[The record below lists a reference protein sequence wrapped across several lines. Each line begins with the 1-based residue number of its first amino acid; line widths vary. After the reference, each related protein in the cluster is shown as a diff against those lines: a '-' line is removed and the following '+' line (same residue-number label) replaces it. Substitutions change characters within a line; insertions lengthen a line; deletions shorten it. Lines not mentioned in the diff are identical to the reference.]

1 MRRFIAYLIP
11 FFLTVLVIGVIMAV
25 LLVPLALMQDNPAA
39 ILKTFFLGPFGSIRH
54 MGNVVEAATPI
65 MLTGLA
71 ITILFR
77 SGLFNLGA
85 ESGFFLGALGAVAG
99 SFACT
104 IPAALRL
111 RFGASEMVTSLVLNY
126 AFLFLGLFVLNYVIR
141 DPNAGGMM
149 SLRIPADA
157 KLDRLLAGTRL
168 NSGSIIAVLA
178 CIAGGIWLYW
188 TRSGLNIRI
197 AGSSPGF
204 ANHLGLPLK
213 GIIMRAQIVGGLVA
227 GMAGALEVLGLHARF
242 AWLDLPGYGL
252 WLDRPRRRHSGAR
265 KPVPAHSLRPLP
277 RFRAGG
283 RRSSGAQHEH
293 PDRSGGPRNRRH
305 HGGRDGKRH
314 SQSSNRIAADQ
325 KLAQSRWRTSGS
337 AGMTTVLA
345 QILDPHFIGTILRV
359 ATPLLLAAL
368 GVMISDRA
376 GVLNIGMEG
385 MMLVAALIAVLASAA
400 TGSPAV
406 GLLAALVVGALL
418 GWLMSLSVNRLGTDL
433 IMTGIALNIAAAAA
447 TTLGLYL
454 ATGDKG
460 MSGALKSG
468 ALPSLAVPFIGN
480 IHVLTFAALLAVP
493 AVSLL
498 MMRTRF
504 GLHLRATGVDPKSAR
519 AAGIQT
525 GRVQMMALILSGL
538 FGGAAGAYLSL
549 GYVTWFAQNMTAGR
563 GFIAIAAE
571 VMGQGTAWG
580 TLVASLVLA
589 AAESIAITLQS
600 LGLPFELMQMIPYL
614 VPVIVLTVHAA
625 RRQRRARRQITPET
639 QET

>member
-85 ESGFFLGALGAVAG
+85 ESGFFLGALGAVLLPSLGWFSLPVAILCGAVAG

-227 GMAGALEVLGLHARF
+227 GMAGMAGALEVLGLHARF
-242 AWLDLPGYGL
+242 AWLDLPGYGWTGL
-252 WLDRPRRRHSGAR
+252 VVAILARENPFLLIPSALFLGFVQVGGDLLARNMNIPTEVVGLVTAAIMVGATASVIHNHPTVLR
-265 KPVPAHSLRPLP
+265 LIRSLR
-277 RFRAGG
+277 
-283 RRSSGAQHEH
+283 
-293 PDRSGGPRNRRH
+293 N
-305 HGGRDGKRH
+305 RDGE
-314 SQSSNRIAADQ
+314 Q
-325 KLAQSRWRTSGS
+325 
-337 AGMTTVLA
+337 
-345 QILDPHFIGTILRV
+345 
-359 ATPLLLAAL
+359 
-368 GVMISDRA
+368 A
-376 GVLNIGMEG
+376 GVQ
-385 MMLVAALIAVLASAA
+385 A
-400 TGSPAV
+400 
-406 GLLAALVVGALL
+406 
-418 GWLMSLSVNRLGTDL
+418 
-433 IMTGIALNIAAAAA
+433 
-447 TTLGLYL
+447 
-454 ATGDKG
+454 
-460 MSGALKSG
+460 
-468 ALPSLAVPFIGN
+468 
-480 IHVLTFAALLAVP
+480 
-493 AVSLL
+493 
-498 MMRTRF
+498 
-504 GLHLRATGVDPKSAR
+504 
-519 AAGIQT
+519 
-525 GRVQMMALILSGL
+525 
-538 FGGAAGAYLSL
+538 
-549 GYVTWFAQNMTAGR
+549 
-563 GFIAIAAE
+563 
-571 VMGQGTAWG
+571 
-580 TLVASLVLA
+580 
-589 AAESIAITLQS
+589 
-600 LGLPFELMQMIPYL
+600 
-614 VPVIVLTVHAA
+614 
-625 RRQRRARRQITPET
+625 
-639 QET
+639 

>member
-242 AWLDLPGYGL
+242 AWLDLPGYGWTGL
-252 WLDRPRRRHSGAR
+252 VVAILARENPFLLIPSALFLGFVQVGGDLLARNMNIPTEVVGLVTAAIMVGATASVIHNHPTVLR
-265 KPVPAHSLRPLP
+265 LIRSLR
-277 RFRAGG
+277 
-283 RRSSGAQHEH
+283 
-293 PDRSGGPRNRRH
+293 N
-305 HGGRDGKRH
+305 RDGE
-314 SQSSNRIAADQ
+314 Q
-325 KLAQSRWRTSGS
+325 
-337 AGMTTVLA
+337 
-345 QILDPHFIGTILRV
+345 
-359 ATPLLLAAL
+359 
-368 GVMISDRA
+368 A
-376 GVLNIGMEG
+376 GVQ
-385 MMLVAALIAVLASAA
+385 A
-400 TGSPAV
+400 
-406 GLLAALVVGALL
+406 
-418 GWLMSLSVNRLGTDL
+418 
-433 IMTGIALNIAAAAA
+433 
-447 TTLGLYL
+447 
-454 ATGDKG
+454 
-460 MSGALKSG
+460 
-468 ALPSLAVPFIGN
+468 
-480 IHVLTFAALLAVP
+480 
-493 AVSLL
+493 
-498 MMRTRF
+498 
-504 GLHLRATGVDPKSAR
+504 
-519 AAGIQT
+519 
-525 GRVQMMALILSGL
+525 
-538 FGGAAGAYLSL
+538 
-549 GYVTWFAQNMTAGR
+549 
-563 GFIAIAAE
+563 
-571 VMGQGTAWG
+571 
-580 TLVASLVLA
+580 
-589 AAESIAITLQS
+589 
-600 LGLPFELMQMIPYL
+600 
-614 VPVIVLTVHAA
+614 
-625 RRQRRARRQITPET
+625 
-639 QET
+639 

>member
-1 MRRFIAYLIP
+1 MMRRFIAYLIP

-242 AWLDLPGYGL
+242 AWLDLPGYGWTGL
-252 WLDRPRRRHSGAR
+252 VVAILARENPFLLIPSALFLGFVQVGGDLLARNMNIPTEVVGLVTAAIMVGATASVIHNHPTVLR
-265 KPVPAHSLRPLP
+265 LIRSLR
-277 RFRAGG
+277 
-283 RRSSGAQHEH
+283 
-293 PDRSGGPRNRRH
+293 N
-305 HGGRDGKRH
+305 RDGE
-314 SQSSNRIAADQ
+314 Q
-325 KLAQSRWRTSGS
+325 
-337 AGMTTVLA
+337 
-345 QILDPHFIGTILRV
+345 
-359 ATPLLLAAL
+359 
-368 GVMISDRA
+368 A
-376 GVLNIGMEG
+376 GVL
-385 MMLVAALIAVLASAA
+385 A
-400 TGSPAV
+400 
-406 GLLAALVVGALL
+406 
-418 GWLMSLSVNRLGTDL
+418 
-433 IMTGIALNIAAAAA
+433 
-447 TTLGLYL
+447 
-454 ATGDKG
+454 
-460 MSGALKSG
+460 
-468 ALPSLAVPFIGN
+468 
-480 IHVLTFAALLAVP
+480 
-493 AVSLL
+493 
-498 MMRTRF
+498 
-504 GLHLRATGVDPKSAR
+504 
-519 AAGIQT
+519 
-525 GRVQMMALILSGL
+525 
-538 FGGAAGAYLSL
+538 
-549 GYVTWFAQNMTAGR
+549 
-563 GFIAIAAE
+563 
-571 VMGQGTAWG
+571 
-580 TLVASLVLA
+580 
-589 AAESIAITLQS
+589 
-600 LGLPFELMQMIPYL
+600 
-614 VPVIVLTVHAA
+614 
-625 RRQRRARRQITPET
+625 
-639 QET
+639 

>member
-168 NSGSIIAVLA
+168 NSGSLIAVLA

-242 AWLDLPGYGL
+242 AWLDLPGYGWTGL
-252 WLDRPRRRHSGAR
+252 VVAILARENPFLLIPSALFLGFVQVGGDLLARNMNIPTEVVGLVTAAIMVGATASVIHNHPTVLR
-265 KPVPAHSLRPLP
+265 LIRSLR
-277 RFRAGG
+277 
-283 RRSSGAQHEH
+283 
-293 PDRSGGPRNRRH
+293 N
-305 HGGRDGKRH
+305 RDGE
-314 SQSSNRIAADQ
+314 Q
-325 KLAQSRWRTSGS
+325 
-337 AGMTTVLA
+337 
-345 QILDPHFIGTILRV
+345 
-359 ATPLLLAAL
+359 
-368 GVMISDRA
+368 A
-376 GVLNIGMEG
+376 GVQ
-385 MMLVAALIAVLASAA
+385 A
-400 TGSPAV
+400 
-406 GLLAALVVGALL
+406 
-418 GWLMSLSVNRLGTDL
+418 
-433 IMTGIALNIAAAAA
+433 
-447 TTLGLYL
+447 
-454 ATGDKG
+454 
-460 MSGALKSG
+460 
-468 ALPSLAVPFIGN
+468 
-480 IHVLTFAALLAVP
+480 
-493 AVSLL
+493 
-498 MMRTRF
+498 
-504 GLHLRATGVDPKSAR
+504 
-519 AAGIQT
+519 
-525 GRVQMMALILSGL
+525 
-538 FGGAAGAYLSL
+538 
-549 GYVTWFAQNMTAGR
+549 
-563 GFIAIAAE
+563 
-571 VMGQGTAWG
+571 
-580 TLVASLVLA
+580 
-589 AAESIAITLQS
+589 
-600 LGLPFELMQMIPYL
+600 
-614 VPVIVLTVHAA
+614 
-625 RRQRRARRQITPET
+625 
-639 QET
+639 

>member
-85 ESGFFLGALGAVAG
+85 ESGFFLGALGAVAGAVLLPSLGWFSLPVAILCGAVAG

-204 ANHLGLPLK
+204 ANHLGLPGYGWTGLVVAILARENPFLLIPSALFL
-213 GIIMRAQIVGGLVA
+213 GFVQVGGDLLARNMNIPTEVVGLVTA
-227 GMAGALEVLGLHARF
+227 AIMVGATASVIHNHPTVLRLIR
-242 AWLDLPGYGL
+242 
-252 WLDRPRRRHSGAR
+252 
-265 KPVPAHSLRPLP
+265 SLR
-277 RFRAGG
+277 
-283 RRSSGAQHEH
+283 
-293 PDRSGGPRNRRH
+293 N
-305 HGGRDGKRH
+305 RDGE
-314 SQSSNRIAADQ
+314 Q
-325 KLAQSRWRTSGS
+325 
-337 AGMTTVLA
+337 
-345 QILDPHFIGTILRV
+345 
-359 ATPLLLAAL
+359 
-368 GVMISDRA
+368 A
-376 GVLNIGMEG
+376 GVQ
-385 MMLVAALIAVLASAA
+385 A
-400 TGSPAV
+400 
-406 GLLAALVVGALL
+406 
-418 GWLMSLSVNRLGTDL
+418 
-433 IMTGIALNIAAAAA
+433 
-447 TTLGLYL
+447 
-454 ATGDKG
+454 
-460 MSGALKSG
+460 
-468 ALPSLAVPFIGN
+468 
-480 IHVLTFAALLAVP
+480 
-493 AVSLL
+493 
-498 MMRTRF
+498 
-504 GLHLRATGVDPKSAR
+504 
-519 AAGIQT
+519 
-525 GRVQMMALILSGL
+525 
-538 FGGAAGAYLSL
+538 
-549 GYVTWFAQNMTAGR
+549 
-563 GFIAIAAE
+563 
-571 VMGQGTAWG
+571 
-580 TLVASLVLA
+580 
-589 AAESIAITLQS
+589 
-600 LGLPFELMQMIPYL
+600 
-614 VPVIVLTVHAA
+614 
-625 RRQRRARRQITPET
+625 
-639 QET
+639 

>member
-242 AWLDLPGYGL
+242 AWLDLPGYGWTGL
-252 WLDRPRRRHSGAR
+252 VVAILARENPFLLIPSALFLGFVQVDGDLLARNMNIPTEVVGLVTAAIMVGATASVIHNHPTVLR
-265 KPVPAHSLRPLP
+265 LIRSLR
-277 RFRAGG
+277 
-283 RRSSGAQHEH
+283 
-293 PDRSGGPRNRRH
+293 N
-305 HGGRDGKRH
+305 RDGE
-314 SQSSNRIAADQ
+314 Q
-325 KLAQSRWRTSGS
+325 
-337 AGMTTVLA
+337 
-345 QILDPHFIGTILRV
+345 
-359 ATPLLLAAL
+359 
-368 GVMISDRA
+368 A
-376 GVLNIGMEG
+376 GVQ
-385 MMLVAALIAVLASAA
+385 A
-400 TGSPAV
+400 
-406 GLLAALVVGALL
+406 
-418 GWLMSLSVNRLGTDL
+418 
-433 IMTGIALNIAAAAA
+433 
-447 TTLGLYL
+447 
-454 ATGDKG
+454 
-460 MSGALKSG
+460 
-468 ALPSLAVPFIGN
+468 
-480 IHVLTFAALLAVP
+480 
-493 AVSLL
+493 
-498 MMRTRF
+498 
-504 GLHLRATGVDPKSAR
+504 
-519 AAGIQT
+519 
-525 GRVQMMALILSGL
+525 
-538 FGGAAGAYLSL
+538 
-549 GYVTWFAQNMTAGR
+549 
-563 GFIAIAAE
+563 
-571 VMGQGTAWG
+571 
-580 TLVASLVLA
+580 
-589 AAESIAITLQS
+589 
-600 LGLPFELMQMIPYL
+600 
-614 VPVIVLTVHAA
+614 
-625 RRQRRARRQITPET
+625 
-639 QET
+639 

>member
-1 MRRFIAYLIP
+1 
-11 FFLTVLVIGVIMAV
+11 
-25 LLVPLALMQDNPAA
+25 
-39 ILKTFFLGPFGSIRH
+39 
-54 MGNVVEAATPI
+54 
-65 MLTGLA
+65 
-71 ITILFR
+71 
-77 SGLFNLGA
+77 
-85 ESGFFLGALGAVAG
+85 
-99 SFACT
+99 
-104 IPAALRL
+104 
-111 RFGASEMVTSLVLNY
+111 
-126 AFLFLGLFVLNYVIR
+126 
-141 DPNAGGMM
+141 
-149 SLRIPADA
+149 
-157 KLDRLLAGTRL
+157 
-168 NSGSIIAVLA
+168 
-178 CIAGGIWLYW
+178 
-188 TRSGLNIRI
+188 
-197 AGSSPGF
+197 
-204 ANHLGLPLK
+204 
-213 GIIMRAQIVGGLVA
+213 
-227 GMAGALEVLGLHARF
+227 
-242 AWLDLPGYGL
+242 
-252 WLDRPRRRHSGAR
+252 
-265 KPVPAHSLRPLP
+265 
-277 RFRAGG
+277 
-283 RRSSGAQHEH
+283 
-293 PDRSGGPRNRRH
+293 
-305 HGGRDGKRH
+305 
-314 SQSSNRIAADQ
+314 
-325 KLAQSRWRTSGS
+325 
-337 AGMTTVLA
+337 MTTVLA

-519 AAGIQT
+519 AAG
-525 GRVQMMALILSGL
+525 
-538 FGGAAGAYLSL
+538 AYLSL

>member
-85 ESGFFLGALGAVAG
+85 ESGFFLGAVAG

-242 AWLDLPGYGL
+242 AWLDLPGYGWTGL
-252 WLDRPRRRHSGAR
+252 VVAILARENPFLLIPSALFLGFVQVGGDLLARNMNIPTEVVGLVTAAIMVGATASVIHNHPTVLR
-265 KPVPAHSLRPLP
+265 LIRSLR
-277 RFRAGG
+277 
-283 RRSSGAQHEH
+283 
-293 PDRSGGPRNRRH
+293 N
-305 HGGRDGKRH
+305 RDGE
-314 SQSSNRIAADQ
+314 Q
-325 KLAQSRWRTSGS
+325 
-337 AGMTTVLA
+337 
-345 QILDPHFIGTILRV
+345 
-359 ATPLLLAAL
+359 
-368 GVMISDRA
+368 A
-376 GVLNIGMEG
+376 GVQ
-385 MMLVAALIAVLASAA
+385 A
-400 TGSPAV
+400 
-406 GLLAALVVGALL
+406 
-418 GWLMSLSVNRLGTDL
+418 
-433 IMTGIALNIAAAAA
+433 
-447 TTLGLYL
+447 
-454 ATGDKG
+454 
-460 MSGALKSG
+460 
-468 ALPSLAVPFIGN
+468 
-480 IHVLTFAALLAVP
+480 
-493 AVSLL
+493 
-498 MMRTRF
+498 
-504 GLHLRATGVDPKSAR
+504 
-519 AAGIQT
+519 
-525 GRVQMMALILSGL
+525 
-538 FGGAAGAYLSL
+538 
-549 GYVTWFAQNMTAGR
+549 
-563 GFIAIAAE
+563 
-571 VMGQGTAWG
+571 
-580 TLVASLVLA
+580 
-589 AAESIAITLQS
+589 
-600 LGLPFELMQMIPYL
+600 
-614 VPVIVLTVHAA
+614 
-625 RRQRRARRQITPET
+625 
-639 QET
+639 

>member
-1 MRRFIAYLIP
+1 
-11 FFLTVLVIGVIMAV
+11 
-25 LLVPLALMQDNPAA
+25 
-39 ILKTFFLGPFGSIRH
+39 
-54 MGNVVEAATPI
+54 
-65 MLTGLA
+65 
-71 ITILFR
+71 
-77 SGLFNLGA
+77 
-85 ESGFFLGALGAVAG
+85 
-99 SFACT
+99 
-104 IPAALRL
+104 
-111 RFGASEMVTSLVLNY
+111 
-126 AFLFLGLFVLNYVIR
+126 
-141 DPNAGGMM
+141 
-149 SLRIPADA
+149 
-157 KLDRLLAGTRL
+157 
-168 NSGSIIAVLA
+168 
-178 CIAGGIWLYW
+178 
-188 TRSGLNIRI
+188 
-197 AGSSPGF
+197 
-204 ANHLGLPLK
+204 
-213 GIIMRAQIVGGLVA
+213 
-227 GMAGALEVLGLHARF
+227 
-242 AWLDLPGYGL
+242 
-252 WLDRPRRRHSGAR
+252 
-265 KPVPAHSLRPLP
+265 
-277 RFRAGG
+277 
-283 RRSSGAQHEH
+283 
-293 PDRSGGPRNRRH
+293 
-305 HGGRDGKRH
+305 
-314 SQSSNRIAADQ
+314 
-325 KLAQSRWRTSGS
+325 
-337 AGMTTVLA
+337 MTTVLA

-538 FGGAAGAYLSL
+538 FGGAAAPIC
-549 GYVTWFAQNMTAGR
+549 R
-563 GFIAIAAE
+563 
-571 VMGQGTAWG
+571 
-580 TLVASLVLA
+580 LA
-589 AAESIAITLQS
+589 MSH
-600 LGLPFELMQMIPYL
+600 GL
-614 VPVIVLTVHAA
+614 
-625 RRQRRARRQITPET
+625 RRT
-639 QET
+639 